1 MANVPRPSSTAA
13 DDAGRVATD
22 GRRQRS
28 QSSRAKIIQAML
40 QLVAAGDVAPSA
52 ARVAD
57 HAGVGL
63 RTVFR
68 HFDDMESL
76 QREMSERI
84 ADIVEPIVRRPFESV
99 NWRERVQ
106 EMATR
111 RTEVFEA
118 VLPYRIA
125 ANLRRY
131 QSGFM
136 MEEYARLM
144 RVERQTIE
152 ALLPP
157 ALIADRVRVE
167 ALHVA
172 LGFQTWR
179 VLRHDQNLPATEAAK
194 VVHHMVSALL
204 DTIDPTF

>member
-1 MANVPRPSSTAA
+1 MAENLSPPSDSAA
-13 DDAGRVATD
+13 TID

-28 QSSRAKIIQAML
+28 KSSRAKIIQAML
-40 QLVAAGDVAPSA
+40 ELVAAGDVTPSA

-84 ADIVEPIVRRPFESV
+84 ATIVEPIAKRPFSSK
-99 NWRERVQ
+99 NWRDRVL
-106 EMATR
+106 EVAAR
-111 RTEVFEA
+111 RAEVFE
-118 VLPYRIA
+118 VILPYRIA

-136 MEEYARLM
+136 MEEYSRLL
-144 RVERQTIE
+144 RVERQVLE
-152 ALLPP
+152 AILPP
-157 ALIADRVRVE
+157 RLLSDRIWLE

-179 VLRHDQNLPATEAAK
+179 VLRHDQNLPADDAARVVRQLAEAQLARIEP
-194 VVHHMVSALL
+194 
-204 DTIDPTF
+204 TI

>member
-1 MANVPRPSSTAA
+1 MADHSPAAATTNANV
-13 DDAGRVATD
+13 D
-22 GRRQRS
+22 GRHQRS
-28 QSSRAKIIQAML
+28 KSSRAKIIQAL
-40 QLVAAGDVAPSA
+40 LDLVAAGDVTPSA

-84 ADIVEPIVRRPFESV
+84 AAIVEPIAKRPFSGE
-99 NWRERVQ
+99 NWRDRILELAARRVD
-106 EMATR
+106 
-111 RTEVFEA
+111 VFE
-118 VLPYRIA
+118 VILPYRIA

-136 MEEYARLM
+136 MEEYSRLL
-144 RVERQTIE
+144 RIERQVLE

-157 ALIADRVRVE
+157 ERLADRVWLE

-179 VLRHDQNLPATEAAK
+179 VLRHDQNLPPAEAAR
-194 VVHHMVSALL
+194 VMRQLAEAQIALV
-204 DTIDPTF
+204 DAST

>member
-1 MANVPRPSSTAA
+1 MAENLSPPSDSAA
-13 DDAGRVATD
+13 TID

-28 QSSRAKIIQAML
+28 KSSRAKIIQAML
-40 QLVAAGDVAPSA
+40 ELVAAGDVTPSA

-76 QREMSERI
+76 QREMSERR
-84 ADIVEPIVRRPFESV
+84 ATIVEPIAKRPFAGK
-99 NWRERVQ
+99 NWRDRVL
-106 EMATR
+106 EVAAR
-111 RTEVFEA
+111 RADVFE
-118 VLPYRIA
+118 VILPYRIA

-136 MEEYARLM
+136 MEEYSRLL
-144 RVERQTIE
+144 RVERQILE
-152 ALLPP
+152 AILPP
-157 ALIADRVRVE
+157 RLLSDRIWLE

-179 VLRHDQNLPATEAAK
+179 VLRHDQNLPAGDAARVVRQLAEAQLAR
-194 VVHHMVSALL
+194 
-204 DTIDPTF
+204 IDPTI